1 MIYKKLS
8 QAKQLDILKAA
19 FLAAPKPTRHMR
31 EKLSQETGL
40 SMRVIQVNF
49 YIINFFYVFL
59 SSFWNIFFI
68 NENMIIT
75 KETFSRF
82 GFKTGEARKGV

>member
-59 SSFWNIFFI
+59 SSFWNIFY
-68 NENMIIT
+68 
-75 KETFSRF
+75 K
-82 GFKTGEARKGV
+82 